1 MTDLHR
7 LVLGSVLAVGLST
20 VTARAAEPDRLLP
33 ASTDSVVQVNVR
45 QILDAD
51 ITKKYALE
59 QIKQLLDG
67 NDAKKILT
75 ELGLNPL
82 KDIDQVVMGSSGA
95 NKDDMK
101 LLVIVHGKFNVDKLT
116 RAAEAQTKRDPDK
129 LSKVV
134 EGNTTMYKTTI
145 DNLDKDLYASI
156 LDENTIVVASEKK
169 MVITAAKA
177 NSGND
182 PANIKGELASLIRK
196 LDGKASV
203 YAVSI
208 VKGKLDEVKIP
219 GGGQLPLDLSA
230 FQELLPKIETL
241 SFIVQVK
248 SDVSIEVTVGMKNE
262 AAAGDLQTAL
272 DEFLKQIKPLVQI
285 VGAGQPQLKPVIDIL
300 NTVKTSTKNK
310 DVVIVGKVTGA
321 NIGKMINP
329 DD

>member
-134 EGNTTMYKTTI
+134 EGNTTMYKTT
-145 DNLDKDLYASI
+145 
-156 LDENTIVVASEKK
+156 
-169 MVITAAKA
+169 
-177 NSGND
+177 
-182 PANIKGELASLIRK
+182 
-196 LDGKASV
+196 
-203 YAVSI
+203 
-208 VKGKLDEVKIP
+208 
-219 GGGQLPLDLSA
+219 
-230 FQELLPKIETL
+230 
-241 SFIVQVK
+241 
-248 SDVSIEVTVGMKNE
+248 
-262 AAAGDLQTAL
+262 
-272 DEFLKQIKPLVQI
+272 
-285 VGAGQPQLKPVIDIL
+285 
-300 NTVKTSTKNK
+300 
-310 DVVIVGKVTGA
+310 
-321 NIGKMINP
+321 
-329 DD
+329 